1 LTSIVL
7 GNVTLADH
15 GRTIAG
21 ERIDPPAGHLRHRP
35 LLGEKNITY
44 QQPHR
49 AAKPTPLSAA
59 STILQDSR
67 KALPAVQLR
76 GDGEI
81 WQPQRDLLNSDRFA
95 TEFVVEMD
103 SQGRGQLRFGDG
115 IYGRE
120 PATTELQASY
130 RIGSGPAGNVGA
142 DAISHVVADL
152 EGITAIR
159 NPLPAQG
166 GVDPESLEEV
176 RHYAPQAF
184 RTQERAVTAA
194 DYAAVAE
201 RHPQVQKAMAT
212 RRWTGSWHTMFITVD
227 RREGRPVDAAFE
239 QLLRNHM
246 ERFRLA
252 GHDIEID
259 APLFVPLDIILTV
272 CVSPGYFQS
281 DVKQVLLEVLSNR
294 RLPDGRLGYFHP
306 DNFTFGQPVYLSKI
320 IATVMDVPG
329 VQWVDV
335 DDSGGKANR
344 FRRWGR
350 KANGEIKAG
359 LIEMDRL
366 EIARLDNDPSLREN
380 GRLEFIMEG
389 GL

>member
-1 LTSIVL
+1 M
-7 GNVTLADH
+7 
-15 GRTIAG
+15 
-21 ERIDPPAGHLRHRP
+21 E
-35 LLGEKNITY
+35 
-44 QQPHR
+44 
-49 AAKPTPLSAA
+49 
-59 STILQDSR
+59 
-67 KALPAVQLR
+67 
-76 GDGEI
+76 
-81 WQPQRDLLNSDRFA
+81 SD
-95 TEFVVEMD
+95 
-103 SQGRGQLRFGDG
+103 GRGQLRFGDG

-142 DAISHVVADL
+142 DAINHVVTDL
-152 EGITAIR
+152 DGITGIR

-166 GVDPESLEEV
+166 GVEPESLEEV
-176 RHYAPQAF
+176 RLYAPQAF

-201 RHPQVQKAMAT
+201 RHPEVQKAMAT
-212 RRWTGSWHTMFITVD
+212 RRWTGSWHTLFITVD

-239 QLLRNHM
+239 QAMRDHM

-259 APLFVPLDIILTV
+259 APLFVPLDIIFTV

-281 DVKQVLLEVLSNR
+281 DVKQALLEVLSNR
-294 RLPDGRLGYFHP
+294 RLPDGRLGPSTSDRHGRRSGRGFFHP

-335 DDSGGKANR
+335 DDSGNKANR
-344 FRRWGR
+344 FQRWGR
-350 KANGEIKAG
+350 KANGEIEDG
-359 LIEMDRL
+359 VIEMDRL

-380 GRLEFIMEG
+380 GRLDFVMEG